1 MPSAAHALP
10 EREFTLDSDA
20 RFDAATTRLSH
31 AFERLERALDR
42 QAASL
47 DGKDAAHRLLKEASS
62 ATLMTLE
69 QTMQQLDALA
79 ATLPEE

>member
-10 EREFTLDSDA
+10 EREFTLDSDT
-20 RFDAATTRLSH
+20 RFDAATARLSH
-31 AFERLERALDR
+31 AFARLEHALDQ

-47 DGKDAAHRLLKEASS
+47 DDKDAAHRLLKEAGGT
-62 ATLMTLE
+62 ALKTLE
-69 QTMQQLDALA
+69 QTMRQLDALA